1 MTVSLKFIIMYLA
14 AVCNCKAQRK
24 KKTVFVLNNFKAKDG
39 GGAGRGITLVG
50 RVAQPS
56 TFTRKIQG
64 PVQATGEK

>member
-1 MTVSLKFIIMYLA
+1 MQGSEE
-14 AVCNCKAQRK
+14 K

-39 GGAGRGITLVG
+39 GGAGRGITLAG